1 MPHRRLPG
9 PLAQSSAFRYDSLAM
24 EPADL
29 TPHAA
34 HPPVTVSTGSPKFAA
49 LLRRGRRNAD
59 ESRPARA
66 TFAPGEYGQIAR
78 SDGTVQWYVRS
89 SEGTWSALRHDR
101 VMENDDGTI
110 TLLFLG

>member
-1 MPHRRLPG
+1 
-9 PLAQSSAFRYDSLAM
+9 M

-34 HPPVTVSTGSPKFAA
+34 HPRVTASTGSPELTA

-59 ESRPARA
+59 ESRPVRA

-89 SEGTWSALRHDR
+89 SKGTWIPLRHER